1 MITKLLSDLAAGAR
15 RLWALSSSRRILV
28 ALVLLA
34 LEAAR
39 WRLLGR
45 PPTAELASFIALLG
59 GWIFSESWRRH
70 PDETLASSQRFLLSV
85 LGQVLVAVL
94 GSAGFDVGD
103 DVVATVA
110 GFIATAVLGLAPRP
124 HGKVASSAPPA
135 DPEDAPPPAG
145 DAAGAGPPPPSGAAG
160 LVAPPFVVRNP

>member
-1 MITKLLSDLAAGAR
+1 MIANLMTGVR

-45 PPTAELASFIALLG
+45 PPATELASFLALLG
-59 GWIFSESWRRH
+59 GWLFSESWRRH
-70 PDETLASSQRFLLSV
+70 PDATLATSQRFLLSV
-85 LGQVLVAVL
+85 VGQVLVAVL

-103 DVVATVA
+103 EVVATVA
-110 GFIATAVLGLAPRP
+110 GFISTAVLGLAPRP
-124 HGKVASSAPPA
+124 HGPVEGAAPALPPA
-135 DPEDAPPPAG
+135 DPEDAPP
-145 DAAGAGPPPPSGAAG
+145 GAGVGG
-160 LVAPPFVVRNP
+160 